1 MEGLVV
7 ENGERFNTIDAAT
20 RFGVNV
26 AGGEMVGYVQGGE
39 FVGERV

>member
-1 MEGLVV
+1 MEGLVA
-7 ENGERFNTIDAAT
+7 ENGKRFNTIDAAT

-39 FVGERV
+39 FASERV